1 LSTALQKK
9 KKKKSQVEIP
19 ELVLFSVYTV
29 LVRVKCKYMC
39 TLGSMNCV
47 VLVTPQRSEMLFDF
61 NLKVS
66 LYDPDLL
73 WYPLEIDSRTSP
85 KIQKSVD
92 A

>member
-1 LSTALQKK
+1 
-9 KKKKSQVEIP
+9 
-19 ELVLFSVYTV
+19 
-29 LVRVKCKYMC
+29 
-39 TLGSMNCV
+39 MNCV